1 MEGALTGNRLRA
13 LFEAGMALTSE
24 LSLDAVLRRLT
35 EAAAELTDARYGA
48 LGVIDPTGTH
58 LERFITHG
66 IDAATQAAIGEPPR
80 GRGILGV
87 LVRDAVP
94 LRLADLTADP
104 RAVGFPPGH
113 PPMRTFLGVPIAV
126 RGVAY
131 GNLYLAEKGGGREFT
146 EEDKELVT
154 LLAAHAGIAIEN
166 VRLYE
171 AATEWSRQLE
181 SLNEI
186 GNALV
191 TETDLAAL
199 LDLVSRRLRELLD
212 ARVVLVLL
220 PEGGDS
226 LRIAAAAGE
235 GIELVGETVVRHGSK
250 SGRVLDAKRS
260 ERVDAVLDD
269 PDVDQPTMRR
279 FGARSGLWVPLL
291 VHGRS
296 IGVLAAHDKLS
307 AEEGRFG
314 DDDLRLAETYA
325 ARAAVAVDLSGRVA
339 RDSLRRVVAG
349 QELERRRL
357 ARELHDET
365 GQALTSILLG
375 LRSLEEFVDG
385 SDERAAVAD
394 IRRLAVETLQN
405 VRRLAVELRP
415 KALDDF
421 GLEAALERLTDTFRE
436 QTGLPVDLLSGLGDE
451 QLPPEVATALY
462 RIVQEALTNV
472 AKHAEAHTVSV
483 VLTRKNAR
491 VALVIEDDGR
501 GFDPEGPADGF
512 GLQGMQERVDLLGGS
527 MRVESQAGV
536 GTTLSVEVAA
546 P

>member
-1 MEGALTGNRLRA
+1 VEDTLTGNRLRG

-24 LSLDAVLRRLT
+24 LSLDAVLHRLT
-35 EAAAELTDARYGA
+35 EAAAELTEARYAA
-48 LGVIDPTGTH
+48 LGVIDPAGSG

-66 IDAATQAAIGEPPR
+66 IDAATAAAIGEPPR

-87 LVRDAVP
+87 VVRDAAT

-104 RAVGFPPGH
+104 RAVGFPRGH
-113 PPMRTFLGVPIAV
+113 PAMHTFLGVPIAV

-131 GNLYLAEKGGGREFT
+131 GNLYLAEKADGREFT
-146 EEDKELVT
+146 DEDEELVT
-154 LLAAHAGIAIEN
+154 LLAAQAGIAIEN

-171 AATEWSRQLE
+171 AATRWSRQLE

-186 GNALV
+186 GNALA

-199 LDLVSRRLRELLD
+199 LELVTRRLRELLD
-212 ARVVLVLL
+212 ARIVLVLL
-220 PEGGDS
+220 PEGDDR
-226 LRIAAAAGE
+226 LRVAAAAGE
-235 GIELVGETVVRHGSK
+235 GESLVGERLERSGSK
-250 SGRVLDAKRS
+250 SGRVLDERRS
-260 ERVDAVLDD
+260 ERVDSLLDD
-269 PDVDQPTMRR
+269 PDVAQPALRP
-279 FGARSGLWVPLL
+279 FGARTGLWVPLL
-291 VHGRS
+291 VHGRP

-307 AEEGRFG
+307 GDDGRFG
-314 DDDLRLAETYA
+314 DGDLRLAETFA

-375 LRSLEEFVDG
+375 LRSLEDFVDG
-385 SDERAAVAD
+385 DDERAAVAE
-394 IRRLAVETLQN
+394 IRRLAVETLQD

-421 GLEAALERLTDTFRE
+421 GLEAALERLTDNFAG
-436 QTGLPVDLLSGLGDE
+436 QTGLAVDFVAGLGDQ
-451 QLPPEVATALY
+451 QLPREVATALY
-462 RIVQEALTNV
+462 RIVQEGLTNV
-472 AKHAEAHTVSV
+472 AKHAEARTVSV
-483 VLTRKNAR
+483 LLTGENGR

-501 GFDPEGPADGF
+501 GFDPEDPAEGF
-512 GLQGMQERVDLLGGS
+512 GLQGMRERVALLGGS
-527 MRVESQAGV
+527 LRVESRGGV
-536 GTTLSVEVAA
+536 GTTLAVEVGAA
-546 P
+546 